1 MSAGK
6 AEEPVRL
13 SISGMACAGCVK
25 AVEDALRAVPGVE
38 EAVVN
43 FADHTAQVRG
53 NVDPRALVE
62 AVRRAGY
69 DAAELRGIDDESEK
83 EAAQKAHYRRL
94 LRQTAIAA
102 ALAIPLVL
110 AEMVFGVLPP
120 VEQARGLWLGI
131 GVLTLLVMG
140 FAGGHFYTGAWR
152 AFRNHNANMDTLIA
166 LGTGSAWAYSMA
178 VVLFPEQVP
187 VLARHAYFEAAVV
200 IIALINLGSALEMR
214 ARGRTSEAIRR
225 LIGLQ
230 PRTARVVREGR
241 EQDVPI
247 EEVGLDETLRVRPG
261 EKIPVDG
268 EVIEGEAWVDE
279 SMLTGEPLPVHK
291 RPGDEVIGGTLVTQ
305 GSLLYRSRRI
315 GRDTVLARIIERV
328 REAQNSKPPI
338 GRLADRI
345 SAVFVPTVL
354 IVAVLTFLIWY
365 DFGPEPRL
373 SYALVTAI
381 TVLVIACPCAL
392 GLATPI
398 SIMVGIGKAAE
409 HGVLIRSGEALQHAG
424 RITTLLLDKTGTLT
438 EGRPSVVE
446 AVAVDPGLEAAEVV
460 ALAAGL
466 EAGSEH
472 PLAHAVLAAA
482 RDWEVEV
489 PRAGDFRAEPGRGVE
504 AEIDG
509 RRLRLGSERWM
520 HELGLELPEL
530 REQAARPEAIWI
542 WLADAERVLGAL
554 ALADPVREEARLAV
568 RAFHADGL
576 KVVMV
581 TGDRAAVARAVAAE
595 LGIDAVHT
603 EVLPDEKAD
612 IVRDYQGR
620 GEVVGMIGDGINDA
634 PALARA
640 DVGIAV
646 GSGTDVAI
654 EAADITLMRNA
665 LLPVLDAIEL
675 SRATVRNIRQN
686 LFFAFFYNALG
697 IPVAAGA
704 LYPLFGMLLDP
715 MIAGAAMAASS
726 VTVVSNASRLRRFRP
741 DR

>member
-1 MSAGK
+1 
-6 AEEPVRL
+6 
-13 SISGMACAGCVK
+13 
-25 AVEDALRAVPGVE
+25 
-38 EAVVN
+38 
-43 FADHTAQVRG
+43 
-53 NVDPRALVE
+53 
-62 AVRRAGY
+62 
-69 DAAELRGIDDESEK
+69 
-83 EAAQKAHYRRL
+83 
-94 LRQTAIAA
+94 
-102 ALAIPLVL
+102 
-110 AEMVFGVLPP
+110 
-120 VEQARGLWLGI
+120 
-131 GVLTLLVMG
+131 
-140 FAGGHFYTGAWR
+140 
-152 AFRNHNANMDTLIA
+152 
-166 LGTGSAWAYSMA
+166 
-178 VVLFPEQVP
+178 VP
-187 VLARHAYFEAAVV
+187 VLAQHAYFEAAVV
-200 IIALINLGSALEMR
+200 ILALINLGSALEMR

-241 EQDVPI
+241 ELDVPI

-291 RPGDEVIGGTLVTQ
+291 RPGDEVIGGTLVAQ

-345 SAVFVPTVL
+345 SAVFVPAVL
-354 IVAVLTFLIWY
+354 ILAVLTFLVWY

-373 SYALVTAI
+373 SHALVTAI

-438 EGRPSVVE
+438 EGRPRLVE

-489 PRAGDFRAEPGRGVE
+489 PPAGDFRAEPGRGVE

-509 RRLRLGSERWM
+509 RRLRLGSARWM
-520 HELGLELPEL
+520 HELGFELPEL
-530 REQAARPEAIWI
+530 REQAERPEAIWI
-542 WLADAERVLGAL
+542 WLADAERILGAL

-581 TGDRAAVARAVAAE
+581 TGDRVESARAVAGE
-595 LGIDAVHT
+595 LGIDAVHA
-603 EVLPDEKAD
+603 EVLPGEKAD
-612 IVRDYQGR
+612 IVRDYQRR

-634 PALARA
+634 PALAQA

-646 GSGTDVAI
+646 GSGTDIAI
-654 EAADITLMRNA
+654 ETADITLMRNA

-697 IPVAAGA
+697 IPIAAGA
-704 LYPLFGMLLDP
+704 LYPLFGVLLNP

-726 VTVVSNASRLRRFRP
+726 VTVVTNASRLRRFRP
-741 DR
+741 AR